1 MQPKPALE
9 SCFRARILIGSSETL
24 SAWIAVCPECK
35 GSFRLLWPS
44 SVLHIP
50 LHRVIDVACPVCRQ
64 SLLLIAAFLVL
75 DVDGQEL
82 PTGIV
87 QLLA

>member
-35 GSFRLLWPS
+35 DSFRLLWPS

-50 LHRVIDVACPVCRQ
+50 LHRVIDVACPVCGK
-64 SLLLIAAFLVL
+64 LVLLIAGFLV
-75 DVDGQEL
+75 VDRDGGEL
-82 PTGIV
+82 PVGIV
-87 QLLA
+87 QRLA

>member
-9 SCFRARILIGSSETL
+9 NCFRARILIGSSETL
-24 SAWIAVCPECK
+24 SARIAVCPECRD
-35 GSFRLLWPS
+35 SFRLLWPS

-50 LHRVIDVACPVCRQ
+50 LHRVVDVACPACGKLV
-64 SLLLIAAFLVL
+64 SLIAAFLVL
-75 DVDGQEL
+75 DVSGREL

-87 QLLA
+87 QRLA

>member
-35 GSFRLLWPS
+35 NSFRLLWPTW
-44 SVLHIP
+44 VLHIP
-50 LHRVIDVACPVCRQ
+50 LHRVVDVGCPVCGK
-64 SLLLIAAFLVL
+64 STLLIAAFLAL
-75 DVDGQEL
+75 DVGERQL

-87 QLLA
+87 QRLA

>member
-35 GSFRLLWPS
+35 DSLRLLWPS

-50 LHRVIDVACPVCRQ
+50 VHRVVDVVCPVCGK
-64 SLLLIAAFLVL
+64 SVSLIAAFLVP
-75 DVDGQEL
+75 DRDGAEL
-82 PTGIV
+82 PTGVV
-87 QLLA
+87 QRLT

>member
-35 GSFRLLWPS
+35 DSFRLLWPS
-44 SVLHIP
+44 WVFHVPS
-50 LHRVIDVACPVCRQ
+50 HRVVDVGCPVCGK
-64 SLLLIAAFLVL
+64 SVSLIAAFLVL
-75 DVDGQEL
+75 DRDGQEL
-82 PTGIV
+82 PSASV
-87 QLLA
+87 ERLA

>member
-24 SAWIAVCPECK
+24 SAWIAICPECRD
-35 GSFRLLWPS
+35 SFRLLWPS

-50 LHRVIDVACPVCRQ
+50 LHRVVEVGCPVCGKVI
-64 SLLLIAAFLVL
+64 SLIAAFLVA
-75 DVDGQEL
+75 DRDGREL

-87 QLLA
+87 QRLA